1 MGSVLEGLGLL
12 RGGGEGSPVLVLVLV
27 LDGGVSPSSLLSQVQ
42 AARGAPGTGGRRHR
56 LGEEISE
63 GFKLYQSAHLVLLQ
77 LDDEDCDGNEEE
89 CKEDKEEAKNHKI
102 LVSPTVL
109 LPSNL
114 FDDDLVLAVRY
125 IPLIFIF

>member
-56 LGEEISE
+56 LGEEISDVKILS
-63 GFKLYQSAHLVLLQ
+63 FVTSTHLVLLQ
-77 LDDEDCDGNEEE
+77 LDDEDCDGNEKE
-89 CKEDKEEAKNHKI
+89 CKED
-102 LVSPTVL
+102 
-109 LPSNL
+109 
-114 FDDDLVLAVRY
+114 
-125 IPLIFIF
+125 